1 MVKLEELVWRK
12 GAFVRAKDNHVVTPT
27 PIQSQL

>member
-12 GAFVRAKDNHVVTPT
+12 GAFVRAKDHHVVTPT